1 MIGWK
6 RLALCLSVCLAAP
19 AGAGAQ
25 AVNTIDAARSAITFS
40 GTQMGVAAEGSF
52 KRFTAHVDF
61 DPARL
66 PGSRVRIDIEL
77 DSFDSGVSELD
88 TEVKRKTWF
97 DTARFPTATFESS
110 AMRALGANR
119 YEAAGKLTI
128 KGRTREVKAPF
139 TVKPTGTVQP
149 AGGASVFEGAF
160 TIKRLEYRIGEGIWS
175 DTDTVADEV
184 QIRFKLTGTGRK

>member
-1 MIGWK
+1 LIGCK
-6 RLALCLSVCLAAP
+6 RLALCLAVCLAAP
-19 AGAGAQ
+19 AGARAQ
-25 AVNTIDAARSAITFS
+25 AVNTIDVARSAITFV
-40 GTQMGVAAEGSF
+40 GTQMGVPAEGSF
-52 KRFTAHVDF
+52 KRFTAHLDF

-66 PGSRVRIDIEL
+66 PASRARIDIEL

-110 AMRALGANR
+110 ALRAVGANR

-128 KGRTREVKAPF
+128 KGRTREVRAPF
-139 TVKPTGTVQP
+139 TVRP
-149 AGGASVFEGAF
+149 ASGATVFEGAF
-160 TIKRLEYRIGEGIWS
+160 TIKRLDYGVGEGVWS

-184 QIRFKLTGTGRK
+184 QIRFKLTGTNRK